1 MAVVHQSYG
10 AAFYVGT
17 FCPGGMCAHFA
28 IYVGVCIEIIAM
40 ENDHLELHDFVNFRT
55 VLLLLHLKMFVGLT
69 ESPALLSF
77 VALSASPLVGLGL
90 GRALHGVGRFG
101 YPIL

>member
-1 MAVVHQSYG
+1 MHVTKHPLIQRQLPMAVVHQSYA

-40 ENDHLELHDFVNFRT
+40 ENDHLELHDFV
-55 VLLLLHLKMFVGLT
+55 
-69 ESPALLSF
+69 
-77 VALSASPLVGLGL
+77 
-90 GRALHGVGRFG
+90 
-101 YPIL
+101 